1 MNKADK
7 LAKLVKILSWIALVA
22 FSVFG
27 FSLFGAFFVGVFIDD
42 MFTLFSILGIISAAS
57 FVIAAICYGLSRKY
71 HREELVAKSE
81 FDSVEEVLNQ
91 EAKEDAERDE
101 RIQKERRERA
111 DAIKAAQHPQC
122 PACKGYNTQRISTTK
137 RVVSTSMVGLASST
151 IGKQYECKDCLHK
164 W

>member
-7 LAKLVKILSWIALVA
+7 LAKLITILSVVALVA
-22 FSVFG
+22 AVIFCI
-27 FSLFGAFFVGVFIDD
+27 SLFGFFFAA
-42 MFTLFSILGIISAAS
+42 MFATNATPLPTIFGIITAVS
-57 FVIAAICYGLSRKY
+57 FVVAAICYGLSKKY
-71 HREELVAKSE
+71 HREELVAKGE
-81 FDSVEEVLNQ
+81 FDSVEDVLKQ

-122 PACKGYNTQRISTTK
+122 PACKGYNTQRISTAK

-151 IGKQYECKDCLHK
+151 IGKQYECKDCGYK

>member
-7 LAKLVKILSWIALVA
+7 LSKLSTILFGAA
-22 FSVFG
+22 FWLAAISCV
-27 FSLFGAFFVGVFIDD
+27 SLFGFFFVVVFATDIK
-42 MFTLFSILGIISAAS
+42 TLPIIFGIITAIS
-57 FVIAAICYGLSRKY
+57 FIIAAICYGLSRKY
-71 HREELVAKSE
+71 HREELVAKGE
-81 FDSVEEVLNQ
+81 FDSVEDVLKQ
-91 EAKEDAERDE
+91 ESKEDAERDE

-151 IGKQYECKDCLHK
+151 IGKQYECNDCLHK